1 MVSPSNASHN
11 SRSEERKQVV
21 KLNQKLFIQ
30 IMKVCRETEGAMP
43 RLSHRDI
50 EGTSAD
56 EFVEHCKL
64 LDEEGFVEARLAFG
78 GVAHIRLTGRGHEFL
93 DALEQERV
101 RRSRKIGFGSLLR

>member
-1 MVSPSNASHN
+1 MK
-11 SRSEERKQVV
+11 R
-21 KLNQKLFIQ
+21 NQKLCIQ
-30 IMKVCRETEGAMP
+30 IMKVCRETEGSMP

-50 EGTSAD
+50 EGTSID

-78 GVAHIRLTGRGHEFL
+78 GVAHIRLTARGHEFL

-101 RRSRKIGFGSLLR
+101 RRSRKIGFRSLLR